1 MGAVIST
8 ILTQMFSFVA
18 IVVKKFVKS
27 LIPFCVFSL
36 VSSVSICVF
45 LIGGI
50 WGPFISIMFIYFL
63 IFKRLKNFW
72 NTGLYLNSSVFK

>member
-1 MGAVIST
+1 MGSLIST
-8 ILTQMFSFVA
+8 IVWQMFSFVA
-18 IVVKKFVKS
+18 IVVKNFVKS
-27 LIPFCVFSL
+27 IIPFCVFSL